1 MEGKKRYVAIVLF
14 LLIGLT
20 LFTFANPV
28 EEQKGS
34 KGNGSNKPEVTDKD
48 TTDGT
53 LGSAENQNQTQT
65 QVLNQVADNSYE
77 DALAAVERAESTFED
92 LDVEEARDLIEQVT
106 NQNQKEE
113 LTERLDI
120 VEEAIE
126 AIKLVEELE
135 KMVEDAEKRD
145 DILSTVDYRTDKEII
160 EKVEALRNEEV
171 QESLEDR
178 LEILS
183 RILDDNTAPTYEG
196 VTDGETTRED
206 VSITYSDT
214 DEETETENEVTVKVT
229 LNGEEI
235 EFQDKF
241 TEEGE
246 YVVTLTD
253 EAFNETI
260 ITFTIDKTAAKYHAV
275 NANVN
280 GYKNNVKTQ
289 YAKNGNT
296 ITAYISMNEELDH
309 NPTFKFYINGKKVQ
323 EVAKEDVIASI
334 GSNAEYPYVYTAKL
348 KIDENVE
355 AEDGLITFKVVDI
368 VDKAG
373 NKSDD
378 ITKMTPT
385 GKTLNLDR
393 TAAKAKYVA
402 ILSKGDNYL
411 YAKNGDTIRFLV
423 AFNEEVQIP
432 SNYKDGSFILEIN
445 GQKVHFM
452 RSQGAGYEYIA
463 EYKIPEN
470 EANLAEGELTF
481 AISGYTDVNGNV
493 GEVLTEA
500 THGTYNKVIYDR
512 TKNMVTFTTLSTDNS
527 YVDGNVYYV
536 KNGNTITFRMGVR
549 EKFAT
554 APVVTIGGMKVELE
568 YVKYFAQPNHHE
580 YKGTVT
586 IPTDEKDLAEGT
598 LPIAISNITDLA
610 GNQGFIYNYP
620 KSAPVESV
628 NKKETTNHKSVVYD
642 KTENFVVSTSFSTSR
657 KLVDN
662 NVYYVTYG
670 DTVTLTIGTKEKF
683 SAKPNVLIGGKEVTL
698 SNPKYFVAEDRYQY
712 TATLKVDETTELVDG
727 KVPFEISN
735 VTDMVGNEGFRYQ
748 YPKSKPV
755 TNVKKNVTTN
765 GRSVYV
771 DVVGPEVTPNYS
783 EKTVEE
789 DSADEFT
796 DYPTFTVTDNSGLT
810 VSQELISGEVNI
822 HKVGTYRLVYRFTD
836 QLGNYTDVKV
846 KVNVVDTTAPV
857 ISGITNGA
865 YYNTHDTHAIPTAT
879 DKNGAVMYIR
889 TELGDLK
896 LTSFLKNEKEI
907 KLVGTYKIWAV
918 DKYGN
923 KSEEI
928 TIHVDPYAP
937 KVLVLD
943 RFENVSGAYLP
954 IKPVILEH
962 NLDKIAVKLDGKEI
976 PYEKGQQ
983 LTKDGNYE
991 MTVTDKAGNK
1001 TTVNF
1006 TMDSV
1011 APTMMISP
1019 LTIGVV
1025 DELDTNKVNSI
1036 TGDIISTEDVEFQLM
1051 KATKNIT
1058 VLGKQIPIY
1067 EYVKMPEDGIVDE
1080 EGQYILIAYDKAYN
1094 VTAAKF
1100 TVDRTAPVVT
1110 GVEDGKYY
1118 NTDVTINIEEAN
1130 LNEVM
1135 ILGTTL
1141 YKNNL
1146 PVEFK
1151 NGDTITADGNYKLVA
1166 KDTAGNEAEPVTFV
1180 IDKTAPVIEV
1190 PVKEE
1195 VLQGTEP
1202 VSVVAKVTDKNVDS
1216 KNLVPNVT
1224 KIVDGVETD
1233 LGLQETI
1240 DVTTN
1245 GVAYKL
1251 FYTVTDK
1258 AGNPTSIELTT
1269 TVVNITYE
1277 VRFNKSTYEGTYNGT
1292 AHSIPEDAKFIMI
1305 KDGVESEVTDAV
1317 INYSTETEMVNAG
1330 TYTITAELNG
1340 YSTTATYKINKA
1352 EIGLTFPVG
1361 PLTKDTTLEQIVE
1374 GVTVTGVDKSALEF
1388 KLYRTNYG
1396 WNQPLIKEVTK
1407 VDKVGGLYYY
1417 GLAVTLKEEYKDNYI
1432 LLDLPVI
1439 EGLGINGKFYESK

>member
-241 TEEGE
+241 TKEGE

-260 ITFTIDKTAAKYHAV
+260 ITFTIDKTAPGRVYSTVRV
-275 NANVN
+275 N
-280 GYKNNVKTQ
+280 KTE
-289 YAKNGNT
+289 Y
-296 ITAYISMNEELDH
+296 
-309 NPTFKFYINGKKVQ
+309 
-323 EVAKEDVIASI
+323 KED
-334 GSNAEYPYVYTAKL
+334 G
-348 KIDENVE
+348 
-355 AEDGLITFKVVDI
+355 
-368 VDKAG
+368 
-373 NKSDD
+373 
-378 ITKMTPT
+378 
-385 GKTLNLDR
+385 
-393 TAAKAKYVA
+393 
-402 ILSKGDNYL
+402 
-411 YAKNGDTIRFLV
+411 TI
-423 AFNEEVQIP
+423 
-432 SNYKDGSFILEIN
+432 Y
-445 GQKVHFM
+445 
-452 RSQGAGYEYIA
+452 
-463 EYKIPEN
+463 
-470 EANLAEGELTF
+470 
-481 AISGYTDVNGNV
+481 
-493 GEVLTEA
+493 
-500 THGTYNKVIYDR
+500 
-512 TKNMVTFTTLSTDNS
+512 
-527 YVDGNVYYV
+527 YYV
-536 KNGNTITFRMGVR
+536 KNGESFVFAMSFTEELAETPVVKIAGREVEMKLNEKVLANENKVLYEGTFAIPANEKELKQGVLEIKVSNVKDAAGNEATSEIVLDQTRTSNGRTVIYDCKNPVIAGVNNNGLYNKPVTITQVDYIVHNVSPIASATIDGEPYELGTPYGKEGKHQFVAYDRAGNRVRVNFTIDTTPAGRVYSTVRVNKKGYEENKVTYYYVKNGDSFEFAMQFTEELKETPVVKIAGREIEMKLNEKVLEKENKVLYEGTFKISANEKELKQGLLTIEVSNVIDLAGNESTSNIVLDQTKTSNSRSVIYDCKNPVIDGVNNNR
-549 EKFAT
+549 LYNRPVTITQVNSAIHNVSPIATATIDGEEYTLGTAYAKEGKHLFVAYDRAGNRVGVNFTIDMT
-554 APVVTIGGMKVELE
+554 APVANSVTYSPDTFTKENV
-568 YVKYFAQPNHHE
+568 
-580 YKGTVT
+580 TVT
-586 IPTDEKDLAEGT
+586 IELSEKVKPVEGWT
-598 LPIAISNITDLA
+598 LSDDATVLTKEFAANENGEIVITDLA
-610 GNQGFIYNYP
+610 GNELTQKYN
-620 KSAPVESV
+620 
-628 NKKETTNHKSVVYD
+628 
-642 KTENFVVSTSFSTSR
+642 VS
-657 KLVDN
+657 N
-662 NVYYVTYG
+662 
-670 DTVTLTIGTKEKF
+670 I
-683 SAKPNVLIGGKEVTL
+683 
-698 SNPKYFVAEDRYQY
+698 DR
-712 TATLKVDETTELVDG
+712 E
-727 KVPFEISN
+727 
-735 VTDMVGNEGFRYQ
+735 
-748 YPKSKPV
+748 KPV
-755 TNVKKNVTTN
+755 V
-765 GRSVYV
+765 
-771 DVVGPEVTPNYS
+771 EANYT
-783 EKTVEE
+783 EKTIEE
-789 DSADEFT
+789 DSVEEFT
-796 DYPTFTVTDNSGLT
+796 DLPTFTVTDNSNAT
-810 VSQELISGEVNI
+810 VSQELLSGEVNP
-822 HKVGTYRLVYRFTD
+822 HKVGKYELVYRFTD
-836 QLGNYTDVKV
+836 KAGNYTDVTV
-846 KVNVVDTTAPV
+846 TVNVVDTTAPV

-879 DKNGAVMYIR
+879 DKNGAVMFIR

-983 LTKDGNYE
+983 LTKDGNYQ

-1118 NTDVTINIEEAN
+1118 NTDVTINIEDAN

-1166 KDTAGNEAEPVTFV
+1166 KDTAGNEAAPVTFV

-1190 PVKEE
+1190 PVNEE

-1330 TYTITAELNG
+1330 TYTIKAELNG

-1352 EIGLTFPVG
+1352 KIDVVFPSKK
-1361 PLTKDTTLEQIVE
+1361 LTKGTTLASLIDEL
-1374 GVTVTGVDKSALEF
+1374 TVTGNYEDAEILNYTLTRNNNDITNPIVSVTVVDVVGKYNAD
-1388 KLYRTNYG
+1388 RWG
-1396 WNQPLIKEVTK
+1396 IIKIPYVYTMT
-1407 VDKVGGLYYY
+1407 
-1417 GLAVTLKEEYKDNYI
+1417 VTLKDEYKNNYE
-1432 LLDLPVI
+1432 LD
-1439 EGLGINGKFYESK
+1439 GLNDFIKIFETE